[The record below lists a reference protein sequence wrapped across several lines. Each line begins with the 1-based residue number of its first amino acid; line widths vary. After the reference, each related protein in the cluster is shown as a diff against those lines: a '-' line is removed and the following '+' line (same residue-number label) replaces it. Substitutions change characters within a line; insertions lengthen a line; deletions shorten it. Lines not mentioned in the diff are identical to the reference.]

1 MRRVDMQS
9 VIDNVHRASRAA
21 RTAQKLA
28 ASAAKAF
35 AAEATNLGGVASSL
49 ENIVAMSEVG
59 M

>member
-1 MRRVDMQS
+1 MQS

-28 ASAAKAF
+28 ASAATAF
-35 AAEATNLGGVASSL
+35 GAEAANLEGVASSL
-49 ENIVAMSEVG
+49 ENIVTMSEVG